1 MTMQLTSEAFEQDRP
16 IPRKYS
22 CDGSDVSPPLS
33 WSGAPGATATF
44 VLTCDDPD
52 APGGTFVH
60 WLYYNIPAKAERLPE
75 GVPNDP
81 QPSPGGMQGKNSFG
95 KVGYGG
101 PCPPGGTHRYFFTLY
116 ALDIQLDVSPGLDKQ
131 ELLNTI
137 DGHVL
142 GKAQLM
148 GTYER

>member
-1 MTMQLTSEAFEQDRP
+1 
-16 IPRKYS
+16 
-22 CDGSDVSPPLS
+22 
-33 WSGAPGATATF
+33 
-44 VLTCDDPD
+44 
-52 APGGTFVH
+52 
-60 WLYYNIPAKAERLPE
+60 
-75 GVPNDP
+75 
-81 QPSPGGMQGKNSFG
+81 PSPGGMQGKNSFG

-137 DGHVL
+137 GGHVL

>member
-1 MTMQLTSEAFEQDRP
+1 MQLTSEAFVQDRP
-16 IPRKYS
+16 IPQKYS
-22 CDGSDVSPPLS
+22 CDGNNVSPPLS
-33 WSGAPGATATF
+33 WSDAPGATESF
-44 VLTCDDPD
+44 VLICDDPD

-60 WLYYNIPAKAERLPE
+60 WLYYNIPAKADSLPE
-75 GVPNDP
+75 GVSKDP

-131 ELLNTI
+131 KLLKTV

-142 GKAQLM
+142 GEAQLM

>member
-1 MTMQLTSEAFEQDRP
+1 MQLTSEAFEHNRP

-22 CDGSDVSPPLS
+22 CDGSDISPPLS
-33 WSGAPGATATF
+33 WSDAPGATETF
-44 VLTCDDPD
+44 ALICDDPD

-60 WLYYNIPAKAERLPE
+60 WLYYNIPAKAESLSE

-81 QPSPGGMQGKNSFG
+81 QPNPGGMQGKNSFG

-116 ALDIQLDVSPGLDKQ
+116 ALDIKLDVSPGLDKR
-131 ELLNTI
+131 ELLKTI

-142 GKAQLM
+142 GEAQLM